1 MIGLRSI
8 RAKNNTLIMK
18 ILICSSKNVGKTKI
32 VAKIDYICSPVTR
45 ITNNDMR
52 MRWKLLKERKT
63 NQ

>member
-1 MIGLRSI
+1 
-8 RAKNNTLIMK
+8 MK
-18 ILICSSKNVGKTKI
+18 TLICSSKNVGKTKI